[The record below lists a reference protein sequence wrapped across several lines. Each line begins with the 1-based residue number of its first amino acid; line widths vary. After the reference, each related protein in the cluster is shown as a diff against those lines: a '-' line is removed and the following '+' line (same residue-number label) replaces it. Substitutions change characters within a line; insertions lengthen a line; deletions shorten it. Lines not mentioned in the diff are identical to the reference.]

1 MWGMIPLNINRI
13 SMVCNEACN
22 QIILYLVPSGLSS
35 VLSLVGIHDDDDDD
49 DQYAFTKQD
58 RC

>member
-1 MWGMIPLNINRI
+1 MKHAIKYCIWFR
-13 SMVCNEACN
+13 
-22 QIILYLVPSGLSS
+22 SGLSS

-49 DQYAFTKQD
+49 DDDQYAFTKQD

>member
-1 MWGMIPLNINRI
+1 MIPLNINRI

-35 VLSLVGIHDDDDDD
+35 VLSLVGIHDDDDD
-49 DQYAFTKQD
+49 QYAFTKQD